1 MHGYNRAFWS
11 EFRFFVTVI
20 VEHGSIQSRLVRW
33 IVSIP
38 ETGRDEGV
46 AVWFEANSRQFRGNL
61 P

>member
-46 AVWFEANSRQFRGNL
+46 AV
-61 P
+61 